1 MRERG
6 LGTIASLCEQADD
19 PPQGGINAADAGSL
33 TRLPPFFIIGTE
45 RSGSNLLRLILN
57 AHSGIAVPHPPHIL
71 KFFSPLEE
79 SYGDL
84 SQASAMQE
92 LVADVLALLDA
103 HIYPWDRVIDPEK
116 IIRKIHAAPLP
127 KTLVGVFFS
136 LYDEYLSQAGKRRW
150 GCKSTF
156 VIHHVERVLTACP
169 TAKFIVLVRDPR
181 DVAVS
186 SKRSIF
192 NPFHPYFTAKLW
204 REQQLEGLR
213 WLTSARSGNFHLV
226 RYEELIEQPQETVMA
241 ICRFL
246 GEAYEPGML
255 EYYSTDSA
263 RKSRSLSTSW
273 QNLGAP
279 IQGLNRNK
287 FKQGL
292 SPYEIRIVEAM
303 TGDLMTRF
311 GYTME
316 FPAIGSAWPA
326 FAPSAL
332 RLFWFT
338 VQDWRW
344 RLSMEWR
351 SWLHDKNYRLHWRRR
366 LFLLRLRLRRSIMT
380 RRSHAE
386 HQ

>member
-1 MRERG
+1 ME
-6 LGTIASLCEQADD
+6 TA
-19 PPQGGINAADAGSL
+19 
-33 TRLPPFFIIGTE
+33 PFFIIGTE

-84 SQASAMQE
+84 RQTHAMRE
-92 LVADVLALLDA
+92 LVDDVLALLDV
-103 HIYPWDRVIDPEK
+103 HIYPWDKVIDPEV
-116 IIRKIHAAPLP
+116 IIQRIQATPQP
-127 KTLVGVFFS
+127 QTLVGVFFS

-156 VIHHVERVLTACP
+156 VIHHVERVLDACP
-169 TAKFIVLVRDPR
+169 AAKFIFLVRDPR

-186 SKRSIF
+186 SKQSIF

-204 REQQLEGLR
+204 REQQLEGLQ
-213 WLTSARSGNFHLV
+213 WLESARRDSFHLV
-226 RYEELIEQPQETVMA
+226 RYEGLIEEPRTTVQA

-246 GEAYEPGML
+246 GETYEPGML

-263 RKSRSLSTSW
+263 RKSSTLSASW

-279 IQGLNRNK
+279 IQGTNRNK

-292 SPYEIRIVEAM
+292 SPYEIKIVEGV
-303 TGDLMTRF
+303 TGDLMRRF
-311 GYTME
+311 GYPME
-316 FPAIGSAWPA
+316 YPATGASWPT
-326 FAPSAL
+326 FAPSAS

-338 VQDWRW
+338 ALDWCW
-344 RLSMEWR
+344 WLEMEWQ
-351 SWLHDKNYRLHWRRR
+351 SWRQDKNYSLHWRRR
-366 LFLLRLRLRRSIMT
+366 IFLMRLRFRRLCKMNGG
-380 RRSHAE
+380 R
-386 HQ
+386 